1 MVQKIID
8 ASELREFAADM
19 RRYPEQLRPHI
30 RPVVEK
36 GAVKIKKQMRDEM
49 SASPH
54 FKGVTRSITYDIIDR
69 VGGVE
74 AEIGPLPGAPGS
86 LANIAYFGGSRG
98 GGGVPDPRGA
108 LEAEVPAFERALGA
122 LIDKVLR

>member
-1 MVQKIID
+1 MADRAID

-19 RRYPEQLRPHI
+19 RRYPEQLRRHI

-36 GAVKIKKQMRDEM
+36 GAVKIKTQMREEM
-49 SASPH
+49 SRSRH
-54 FKGVTRSITYDIIDR
+54 FKGVTLSITYDLIDR

-74 AEIGPLPGAPGS
+74 AEIGPLPGRPGS

-98 GGGVPDPRGA
+98 GGTVPDPRGA

-122 LIDKVLR
+122 LMSEVLR